1 MSHTLLMAIFLI
13 LSGILSTSS
22 YLYNSILMDVYGN
35 GLTQSNMV
43 RSQDKNNEAALF
55 VGIAPL
61 LLKNGTIDN
70 FMIKFELYNIEN
82 QSRYANATF
91 QIAIAKND
99 YPSHSKDRS
108 VFNGSFLTRNGFLTL
123 NINNSDRNSE
133 SGKSGKQ
140 SDSIFYTDT
149 NGHVNLTIPFQ
160 LSERPISCTLSC
172 YYTSATTIIF

>member
-43 RSQDKNNEAALF
+43 RSQDKNNEVALF

-70 FMIKFELYNIEN
+70 FHDKI
-82 QSRYANATF
+82 
-91 QIAIAKND
+91 
-99 YPSHSKDRS
+99 
-108 VFNGSFLTRNGFLTL
+108 
-123 NINNSDRNSE
+123 
-133 SGKSGKQ
+133 
-140 SDSIFYTDT
+140 
-149 NGHVNLTIPFQ
+149 
-160 LSERPISCTLSC
+160 
-172 YYTSATTIIF
+172 

>member
-1 MSHTLLMAIFLI
+1 MAIFLI

-82 QSRYANATF
+82 KSRYANATF

-123 NINNSDRNSE
+123 NINNSDR
-133 SGKSGKQ
+133 KQ
-140 SDSIFYTDT
+140 
-149 NGHVNLTIPFQ
+149 
-160 LSERPISCTLSC
+160 
-172 YYTSATTIIF
+172 

>member
-1 MSHTLLMAIFLI
+1 MIEKARCRSCHHRLLMAIFLI

-22 YLYNSILMDVYGN
+22 YLHNSILMDVYGN

-61 LLKNGTIDN
+61 LLTNGTIDN

-82 QSRYANATF
+82 KSRYANATY

-99 YPSHSKDRS
+99 YSSHIKDRS
-108 VFNGSFLTRNGFLTL
+108 VFNGTFLTRN
-123 NINNSDRNSE
+123 
-133 SGKSGKQ
+133 
-140 SDSIFYTDT
+140 
-149 NGHVNLTIPFQ
+149 
-160 LSERPISCTLSC
+160 
-172 YYTSATTIIF
+172 